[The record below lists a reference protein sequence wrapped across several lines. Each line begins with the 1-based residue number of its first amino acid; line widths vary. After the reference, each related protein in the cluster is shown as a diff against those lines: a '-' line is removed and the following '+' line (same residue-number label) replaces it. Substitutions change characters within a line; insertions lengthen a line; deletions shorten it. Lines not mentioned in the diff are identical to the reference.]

1 MIRCFAVAV
10 LVMSLLSTTGSA
22 QQPGRPNAVNPA
34 GTVRAGDLIEVVVW
48 GLVADA
54 TPATMQVRVDADG
67 KVALPLLNAIPV
79 AGQTTDVAAVTFAQA
94 YRQAA
99 IEPAA
104 IITVGIVEPA
114 DRATVKPG
122 VFASGETARIL
133 LFDLG
138 SEGRPAVVNAVVA
151 ENGTVQIPL
160 VGAVTLR
167 GLTEADAAIAIQ
179 QAFRTRSLADNAL
192 VSVLRTSMADP
203 TSAAPPAN

>member
-1 MIRCFAVAV
+1 M
-10 LVMSLLSTTGSA
+10 LSTTGSA

-48 GLVADA
+48 GLVVDA

-67 KVALPLLNAIPV
+67 KAALPLLNAIPV

-179 QAFRTRSLADNAL
+179 QAFRTRRLADNAL

-203 TSAAPPAN
+203 APAAVPAN

>member
-1 MIRCFAVAV
+1 
-10 LVMSLLSTTGSA
+10 
-22 QQPGRPNAVNPA
+22 VNPA

-48 GLVADA
+48 GLVVDA

-67 KVALPLLNAIPV
+67 KAALPLLNAIPV

-179 QAFRTRSLADNAL
+179 QAFRTRRLADNAL

-203 TSAAPPAN
+203 APAAVPAN